1 MTAAASELEASVL
14 RDVHAA
20 LEPLRKKQRNLQA
33 FMASQ
38 LERLEMLAGQLDDRE
53 HEITDRT
60 GEIAKQRAA
69 LDEEWSHLDALVETA
84 QAGAL
89 EIRQEKQRLGSINR
103 DHHDGPQQREL
114 RRLND
119 ELEQLTQERNVLE
132 GELAAA
138 QRRIGQLADV
148 AVELAET
155 RAELDRVRQ
164 ESARTD
170 EAAWVDV
177 KRQLANITEERDRM
191 ASDVKRL
198 KHHET
203 DLVKQHEEE
212 SRSFAEERVEWL
224 TEIRTLRRSL
234 AQKSAVLDEQPG
246 RHERTLDRERP
257 ADRERPGDHDR
268 RTERERHE
276 RPATDDRQID
286 QVLDHF
292 EAVKRD
298 MAKHR
303 PRKPASESNNS

>member
-1 MTAAASELEASVL
+1 MTAVASELEASVL
-14 RDVHAA
+14 RDVHDA
-20 LEPLRKKQRNLQA
+20 LEPLRRKQRNLQA

-38 LERLEMLAGQLDDRE
+38 LERLEMLAGRLDDRE
-53 HEITDRT
+53 HEIDERT

-89 EIRQEKQRLGSINR
+89 EIRQEKQRLESLSR
-103 DHHDGPQQREL
+103 DHHDGPQQREF
-114 RRLND
+114 RRLQD

-164 ESARTD
+164 ESARVD
-170 EAAWVDV
+170 EAAWIDV
-177 KRQLANITEERDRM
+177 KRQLANLTEERDRL

-198 KHHET
+198 KHHEA

-224 TEIRTLRRSL
+224 TEIRSLRRSL
-234 AQKSAVLDEQPG
+234 ASKSALDDSPS
-246 RHERTLDRERP
+246 RHERSSDR
-257 ADRERPGDHDR
+257 DRSGDHDR
-268 RTERERHE
+268 RPERDRHE
-276 RPATDDRQID
+276 RPTASDDRQID

-303 PRKPASESNNS
+303 PRKPAPESNNS

>member
-1 MTAAASELEASVL
+1 MTAEASEMEASVL

-20 LEPLRKKQRNLQA
+20 LEPLRRKQRNLQA

-53 HEITDRT
+53 HAIDDRT

-89 EIRQEKQRLGSINR
+89 EIRQEKQRLESRSR

-114 RRLND
+114 RRLQD

-164 ESARTD
+164 ETTRMD
-170 EAAWVDV
+170 EAAWIDV
-177 KRQLANITEERDRM
+177 RRQLANTTEERDRLT
-191 ASDVKRL
+191 ADVKRL
-198 KHHET
+198 KHHEA

-224 TEIRTLRRSL
+224 TEIRSLRRSL
-234 AQKSAVLDEQPG
+234 ALKSAHDEPANS
-246 RHERTLDRERP
+246 RHERSV
-257 ADRERPGDHDR
+257 DHDAKPD
-268 RTERERHE
+268 RHE
-276 RPATDDRQID
+276 RPAAADDRQID

-303 PRKPASESNNS
+303 PRRPSSEGNSS

>member
-1 MTAAASELEASVL
+1 MTAEASALEASVL
-14 RDVHAA
+14 RDVHDA

-53 HEITDRT
+53 HEIEDRV

-69 LDEEWSHLDALVETA
+69 LDEEWTHLDALVETA

-89 EIRQEKQRLGSINR
+89 EIRQEKQRLESLSR

-114 RRLND
+114 RRLQD

-164 ESARTD
+164 ESARVD
-170 EAAWVDV
+170 EQAWLDI
-177 KRQLANITEERDRM
+177 KRQLASLTEERDRL

-198 KHHET
+198 KHHEA

-224 TEIRTLRRSL
+224 AEIRSLRRSL
-234 AQKSAVLDEQPG
+234 AQKSAGLDEPAG
-246 RHERTLDRERP
+246 GHARSHERP
-257 ADRERPGDHDR
+257 ADRDR
-268 RTERERHE
+268 ERERE
-276 RPATDDRQID
+276 RERQERAATEDRQLD

-298 MAKHR
+298 MAKLR
-303 PRKPASESNNS
+303 PRKPPSDSSSS

>member
-1 MTAAASELEASVL
+1 MTAEASDMEASVL

-20 LEPLRKKQRNLQA
+20 LEPLRRKQRNLQA

-38 LERLEMLAGQLDDRE
+38 LERLEMLAGQLDERE
-53 HEITDRT
+53 HTIDDQT

-89 EIRQEKQRLGSINR
+89 EIKQEKQRLETISR
-103 DHHDGPQQREL
+103 DRHDGPQQREV
-114 RRLND
+114 RRLQE
-119 ELEQLTQERNVLE
+119 ELDQLTQERNVLE

-164 ESARTD
+164 ETARVD
-170 EAAWVDV
+170 EAAWVDI
-177 KRQLANITEERDRM
+177 KRQLANMTEERDRL
-191 ASDVKRL
+191 AADVKRL

-224 TEIRTLRRSL
+224 TEIRSLRRSL
-234 AQKSAVLDEQPG
+234 ALKSSHDEP
-246 RHERTLDRERP
+246 T
-257 ADRERPGDHDR
+257 A
-268 RTERERHE
+268 TRHE
-276 RPATDDRQID
+276 RPTEHERRPETHSRPAASDDRQLD

-303 PRKPASESNNS
+303 PRKPMADGNNS

>member
-1 MTAAASELEASVL
+1 MTAEASEMEASVL

-20 LEPLRKKQRNLQA
+20 LEPLRRKQRNLQA

-38 LERLEMLAGQLDDRE
+38 LERLEMLAGQLDERE
-53 HEITDRT
+53 HDIDGKN
-60 GEIAKQRAA
+60 GEIAKQRAS

-89 EIRQEKQRLGSINR
+89 EIRQEKQRLESISR
-103 DHHDGPQQREL
+103 DHLDGPQQREL
-114 RRLND
+114 RRLQD
-119 ELEQLTQERNVLE
+119 EMEQLTQERNVLE

-164 ESARTD
+164 ESARVD
-170 EAAWVDV
+170 EAAWVDI
-177 KRQLANITEERDRM
+177 KRQLANITEERDRLN
-191 ASDVKRL
+191 ADVKRL
-198 KHHET
+198 KHHEA

-234 AQKSAVLDEQPG
+234 ATKSTHDEPASS
-246 RHERTLDRERP
+246 RHDRSVDRDRLTDHERRPER
-257 ADRERPGDHDR
+257 D
-268 RTERERHE
+268 RHE
-276 RPATDDRQID
+276 RPAASDDRQID

-303 PRKPASESNNS
+303 PRKPAPDSNNS